1 MGYNATPYAPPPG
14 SSYSGMQGA
23 GGWGGSGVGNT
34 ANVYG
39 GVGNTVSTYDS
50 QTALTGPGMAGGL
63 QYGGY
68 RGHAEAH

>member
-1 MGYNATPYAPPPG
+1 
-14 SSYSGMQGA
+14 MQGA